1 MTQKE
6 KFKLVIFD
14 FDGTIADSFDI
25 CFDGVN
31 EIFEERG
38 WKKVPKIQKEK
49 ARELSAKDVLKYF
62 KVSNYQ
68 IAFIARK
75 LFRIIERDFHKVKIF
90 PELKKTLRALK
101 KQDFKIVIL
110 TSNIKRNVEPFLERE
125 EIKDLFDDYYYKSG
139 IFSKDRLIN
148 KLVKKYKVKKRETI
162 LIGDEIRDIKASKKS
177 RIKMIAVTWG
187 FNNKKV
193 LVKNNPNYIVDKPQ
207 EILEILIN

>member
-6 KFKLVIFD
+6 KFKLIIFD

-75 LFRIIERDFHKVKIF
+75 LFRIIERDFYKVKIF
-90 PELKKTLRALK
+90 PELKKTLKALK

-125 EIKDLFDDYYYKSG
+125 EIKELFDDYYYKSG
-139 IFSKDRLIN
+139 IFSKDRLVD

-177 RIKMIAVTWG
+177 RIKMVAVTWG

-193 LVKNNPNYIVDKPQ
+193 LAQNNPNYIVDKPQ

>member
-110 TSNIKRNVEPFLERE
+110 TSNIKRNVEPFLKGE

-139 IFSKDRLIN
+139 IFSKDRIIN

>member
-1 MTQKE
+1 MNKE
-6 KFKLVIFD
+6 KFKLIIFD

-31 EIFEERG
+31 ELFEERG
-38 WKKVPKIQKEK
+38 WKKVPKNQKEK
-49 ARELSAKDVLKYF
+49 AREFSAKDVLKYF

-90 PELKKTLRALK
+90 PELRKTLKALK

-177 RIKMIAVTWG
+177 RIKMVAVTWG
-187 FNNKKV
+187 FNNKKA
-193 LVKNNPNYIVDKPQ
+193 LEKNNPDYLVEKP
-207 EILEILIN
+207 EDLLKIL

>member
-6 KFKLVIFD
+6 KFKLIIFD

-110 TSNIKRNVEPFLERE
+110 TSNIKRNVEPFLEGE

-139 IFSKDRLIN
+139 IFSKDRIIN

-193 LVKNNPNYIVDKPQ
+193 LAQNNPNYIVDKPQ

>member
-1 MTQKE
+1 MNKE

-31 EIFEERG
+31 EIFKERG
-38 WKKVPKIQKEK
+38 WRKVPKIEKEK

-90 PELKKTLRALK
+90 PGLKKVLKNLR
-101 KQDFKIVIL
+101 KQDFKVIIL
-110 TSNIKRNVEPFLERE
+110 TSNIERNVEPFLKKE
-125 EIKDLFDDYYYKSG
+125 ELKDLFDGYYYKSG
-139 IFSKDRLIN
+139 IFSKDRVIN
-148 KLVKKYKVKKRETI
+148 KLVKKYKVKKRETV
-162 LIGDEIRDIKASKKS
+162 LIGDEIRDIRASKKS
-177 RIKMIAVTWG
+177 RIKMIAVSWG
-187 FNNKKV
+187 FNSEKV
-193 LVKNNPNYIVDKPQ
+193 LAKNNPNYIVNKPQ
-207 EILEILIN
+207 EILEILID

>member
-1 MTQKE
+1 MNKE

-38 WKKVPKIQKEK
+38 WRKVPKIQKEK

-75 LFRIIERDFHKVKIF
+75 LFRIIERDFYKVKIF
-90 PELKKTLRALK
+90 PELKKTLKALK

-125 EIKDLFDDYYYKSG
+125 EIKELFDDYYYKSG

-177 RIKMIAVTWG
+177 RIKMVAVTWG

-193 LVKNNPNYIVDKPQ
+193 LAQNNPNYIVDKPQ

>member
-38 WKKVPKIQKEK
+38 WKKVPKIEKEK

-90 PELKKTLRALK
+90 PGLKKILKNLR
-101 KQDFKIVIL
+101 KQDFKVIIL
-110 TSNIKRNVEPFLERE
+110 TSNIERNVEPFLKKE
-125 EIKDLFDDYYYKSG
+125 ELKDLFDGYYYKSG
-139 IFSKDRLIN
+139 IFSKDRIIN
-148 KLVKKYKVKKRETI
+148 KLVKKYKVKKRETV
-162 LIGDEIRDIKASKKS
+162 LIGDEIRDIRAGKKS
-177 RIKMIAVTWG
+177 RIKTMAVSWG
-187 FNNKKV
+187 FNSEKV
-193 LVKNNPNYIVDKPQ
+193 LVKNNPNYIVNKPQ
-207 EILEILIN
+207 EILEILID

>member
-6 KFKLVIFD
+6 KFKLIIFD
-14 FDGTIADSFDI
+14 FDGTIADSFNI

-110 TSNIKRNVEPFLERE
+110 TSNIKRNVEPFLEGE

-139 IFSKDRLIN
+139 IFSKDRIIN

-193 LVKNNPNYIVDKPQ
+193 LAQNNPNYIVDKPQ

>member
-14 FDGTIADSFDI
+14 FDGTIADSFDV
-25 CFDGVN
+25 CFGGVN

-49 ARELSAKDVLKYF
+49 ARELSAKDVLRYF

-90 PELKKTLRALK
+90 PELKKTLKALK

-110 TSNIKRNVEPFLERE
+110 TSNIKKNVEPFLKRE

-148 KLVKKYKVKKRETI
+148 KLVKKYKVKKRETV
-162 LIGDEIRDIKASKKS
+162 LIGDEIRDLRASKKS
-177 RIKMIAVTWG
+177 RIKMIAVSWG

-193 LVKNNPNYIVDKPQ
+193 LAKNNPDYIVDKPL